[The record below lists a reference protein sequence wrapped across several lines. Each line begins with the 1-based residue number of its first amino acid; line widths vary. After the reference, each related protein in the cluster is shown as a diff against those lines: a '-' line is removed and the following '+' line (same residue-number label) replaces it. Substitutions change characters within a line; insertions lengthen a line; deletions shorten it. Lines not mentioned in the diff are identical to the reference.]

1 MGKNRQFYEKNIKVP
16 TKFLQFAKKC
26 FFEFLQFEKVSQM
39 FSHSFLNKDEKIL
52 LYGKMTSQRVVT
64 NSVTI
69 FVGYSKDVIPPSG
82 GTAKLLSTTHL
93 YSEIIGEVMSVF
105 ERTTAPNVAIRRIG
119 LSCNNVVGEGCEG
132 YNLFT
137 NFAAIE
143 KERRAEKAVLSLKD
157 RFGKN
162 CIIRAIDLEEG
173 ATAMQRN
180 KLIGGHNE

>member
-1 MGKNRQFYEKNIKVP
+1 M
-16 TKFLQFAKKC
+16 
-26 FFEFLQFEKVSQM
+26 
-39 FSHSFLNKDEKIL
+39 
-52 LYGKMTSQRVVT
+52 
-64 NSVTI
+64 
-69 FVGYSKDVIPPSG
+69 
-82 GTAKLLSTTHL
+82 
-93 YSEIIGEVMSVF
+93 F

-143 KERRAEKAVLSLKD
+143 KEKKAEKAVLSLKD

-162 CIIRAIDLEEG
+162 CIIRAVDLEEG
-173 ATAMQRN
+173 ATALQRN